1 MSTLKE
7 RQHDR
12 TLLEKMIANEMQV
25 DPELAHELLKD
36 YILQQQIKRNQERLK
51 ARKLSNQK
59 VEEFNKKM
67 EQKAMQENIERIIEY
82 SDEEYKEELLLNY
95 PKYFN
100 VREVS
105 LYKGITPQQVR
116 RNCINGKYQAEQ
128 VAGENSSWR
137 ILTDQFKEE
146 NDFFDFIQQR
156 AEKFKKVSKASQM
169 AVELWTESQN
179 GIQIEHKNN
188 E

>member
-12 TLLEKMIANEMQV
+12 TLLEKRIASEIQV
-25 DPELAHELLKD
+25 DTELAHELLKD

-51 ARKLSNQK
+51 ARKLSSQTMQ
-59 VEEFNKKM
+59 EFNKKIA
-67 EQKAMQENIERIIEY
+67 QKAIQENIEQIIKD
-82 SDEEYKEELLLNY
+82 SDEDYQEEVPLNY

-116 RNCINGKYQAEQ
+116 RNCINGKYEAEQ

-146 NDFFDFIQQR
+146 NDFIDFVQQR
-156 AEKFKKVSKASQM
+156 AEKFKKVSQASQV
-169 AVELWTESQN
+169 AVELWTEAQN
-179 GIQIEHKNN
+179 GIQIEPKNN